1 MTRPIRAVLVFALS
15 LLGADGAYAQA
26 KRLVVIKVDGLPEDL
41 LELNLDQLPSIRHIF
56 VEHGAWLRNFYVRG
70 ISLSAPSWAMLD
82 TGQPMVIR
90 GNAEFDRFSPRVS
103 DYLNFVPF
111 YVGYARSR
119 RADMPGVE
127 VLDEAGV
134 PLLIDNFASNERYQ
148 SMQLY
153 QRGVRWQTLG
163 ESLRSRVARPVR
175 ALIDEW
181 QTGFDLGG
189 GIELQEERE
198 LIAALGDPKIV
209 YLDYYTGDVD
219 HTLHLTNDPAIQ
231 LKVLKRLDA
240 TVGRIGSAIDAS
252 PLASGTV
259 LALVSD
265 HGMNSESGIYSQG
278 YSLVNFFN
286 SAAGGGHHV
295 ISIRHPLS
303 EYKLRSLDPFTSEV
317 VTPSEESLYLRGEKD
332 WPTARLDLDGNER
345 ASVQLR
351 NSDLNE
357 IQILLQQL
365 RQPHNRNSAAIRRA
379 VVEIVDRNRARWSA
393 TVGELREELEA
404 LRRAIDRQKAR
415 AAGADADSDTHKDH
429 EAQRQAV
436 YLEDWEQDYRG
447 YSDYIRAI
455 QRLLDLKE
463 DDLEKAQPALP
474 KGVLGENN
482 SLLQIENYTVGP
494 STDGL
499 VMAEDGSLDLKRS
512 FAHVNYFEA
521 LSNARVRNVVQPG
534 LGDRPIDF
542 IAMNTPTGVYLYGD
556 AHHGA
561 LVLSRMQG
569 NELWL
574 RCMPVS
580 DPSFTPAEWGA
591 GFPLHLFEDPK
602 LQAPGD
608 RKAWLSEWHSEREWF
623 DAIHRTQYSNG
634 LIGVQQ
640 YFAPWE
646 PAEVPAVFRSADAR
660 DWPLLRRFAARRRQ
674 LASPDLL
681 ILASNHWNFDVRGFN
696 PGGNHG
702 SFFRISTHSVMM
714 LSGVGIPPGAVIDRP
729 YDSLSFAPTLLALM
743 GRLGDKSYPGP
754 LIGELPPADT
764 AR

>member
-1 MTRPIRAVLVFALS
+1 VSHAFRAAVLLFALS
-15 LLGADGAYAQA
+15 FFTAVESYAQA

-41 LELNLDQLPSIRHIF
+41 LERHLDQLPAIRHIF
-56 VEHGAWLRNFYVRG
+56 TEQGAWLRSFYVRG

-90 GNAEFDRFSPRVS
+90 GNAEFDRFTLRVY

-119 RADMPGVE
+119 RADMPGVD
-127 VLDEAGV
+127 VLDEAGI
-134 PLLIDNFASNERYQ
+134 PLLIDSFPKNERYQ

-163 ESLRSRVARPVR
+163 QSLRGKVARPVKD
-175 ALIDEW
+175 LIDEW
-181 QTGFDLGG
+181 QTGLDLGG

-198 LIAALGDPKIV
+198 LIAALDDPQIV

-240 TVGRIGSAIDAS
+240 TVGRIRSAIDAS
-252 PLASGTV
+252 PQASGTV
-259 LALVSD
+259 LAMVSD
-265 HGMNSESGIYSQG
+265 HGMNSVAGTYSQG
-278 YSLVNFFN
+278 YSLVSFFN

-303 EYKLRSLDPFTSEV
+303 EYTLRSLDPFVSEV
-317 VTPSEESLYLRGEKD
+317 LTPSEESLYLRGEKD

-365 RQPHNRNSAAIRRA
+365 KQPRNRNSAAVRSA
-379 VVEIVDRNRARWSA
+379 VLEIIDRNRAQWSA
-393 TVGELREELEA
+393 TIAELSEELAA
-404 LRRAIDRQKAR
+404 LNRAIARQKAR
-415 AAGADADSDTHKDH
+415 AASTDAAKDD
-429 EAQRQAV
+429 AV
-436 YLEDWEQDYRG
+436 KDDVRRETVTIQDWEQDERG
-447 YSDYIRAI
+447 YPDYIRAM
-455 QRLLDLKE
+455 QRLLDLKAS
-463 DDLEKAQPALP
+463 DLEKAQPALP
-474 KGVLGENN
+474 KGVFGENN
-482 SLLQIENYTVGP
+482 SLAQIENYTVGP
-494 STDGL
+494 SADGL
-499 VMAEDGSLDLKRS
+499 ATTADGSLDLNRS

-521 LSNARVRNVVQPG
+521 LSNARVRNVVQAD

-542 IAMNTPTGVYLYGD
+542 IAMNTSSGVYLYGD

-561 LVLSRMQG
+561 LVLSRLQG

-574 RCMPVS
+574 RYMPVS
-580 DPSFTPAEWGA
+580 DSSFTPAEWDA
-591 GFPLHLFEDPK
+591 GFPLHLFEDPD
-602 LQAPGD
+602 LQTPGD
-608 RKAWLSEWHSEREWF
+608 RKTWLSEWHSEREWF
-623 DAIHRTQYSNG
+623 EAIHRTQYSNG

-640 YFAPWE
+640 Y
-646 PAEVPAVFRSADAR
+646 RIADAR
-660 DWPLLRRFAARRRQ
+660 DWPLLRRFAARRRR
-674 LASPDLL
+674 LVAPDLL
-681 ILASNHWNFDVRGFN
+681 VVASNHWNFDVRGFN

-702 SFFRISTHSVMM
+702 SFFRISTHSVLM
-714 LSGVGIPPGAVIDRP
+714 LSGAGIPAGCAIDRP
-729 YDSLSFAPTLLALM
+729 YDSLSFTPTLLALM
-743 GRLGDKSYPGP
+743 GRLGQQSYPGP
-754 LIGELPPADT
+754 VIGELMPDKCRPQSLPGD
-764 AR
+764 